1 MKITDSG
8 LLRRKRRMKGKR
20 ENMANKFCSGC
31 GNPLRPDM
39 VICPNCGKLA
49 GQSAP
54 ASHPG
59 NSRVGT
65 TPRQGAVHKQGPVQP
80 RQSRPVRQAAPAA
93 AVCAEEEEQSVK
105 PRGKKKKIIGLV
117 FRLAT
122 VAVVLTALYIAIF
135 AIQVF
140 RVKISDYD
148 FDNEMKMSRKN
159 FGEAIDGYFE
169 SGKWSVNPFTGT
181 CTYKG
186 ETRHSEEYEIVFSA
200 RLKVDVDKI
209 YVDGEEVEEKQIET
223 RIMGMFI

>member
-1 MKITDSG
+1 
-8 LLRRKRRMKGKR
+8 
-20 ENMANKFCSGC
+20 MANKFCSGC
-31 GNPLRPDM
+31 GTPLRPDM

-54 ASHPG
+54 AAQSG
-59 NSRVGT
+59 NARVRT
-65 TPRQGAVHKQGPVQP
+65 APVHKQRTVQP
-80 RQSRPVRQAAPAA
+80 KPKPPMQQSRPVRQAVPAA
-93 AVCAEEEEQSVK
+93 AVCAEEEEQQVK
-105 PRGKKKKIIGLV
+105 PRGKKKKIIALV

-148 FDNEMKMSRKN
+148 FDNDMQMSCKN